1 MVKYH
6 TVLVQEIFCL
16 LAEDQSLIDTVLI
29 CMEHYPSTVLSNCTK
44 NRPCW
49 FELYK
54 LYHCSWY
61 KLWKSRGGSNLKA
74 PKGFSEDKVETAS
87 VARPEAKNPRGHKL
101 YHALHCTSLHC
112 TTMYLS
118 SGLLCEEPGAVVPGE
133 YCGRPGGGGGTQE
146 GDLQCAVYRYSV
158 QTSVQ
163 CRLQGKVYRVQST
176 ECTLQ
181 MT

>member
-101 YHALHCTSLHC
+101 YHALHCTALHFIALHYSVPVQRVALRRAWSRC
-112 TTMYLS
+112 TRWVLRPAGRRWRYT
-118 SGLLCEEPGAVVPGE
+118 G
-133 YCGRPGGGGGTQE
+133 GRP
-146 GDLQCAVYRYSV
+146 AVCSV
-158 QTSVQ
+158 QVQ
-163 CRLQGKVYRVQST
+163 CTDFSTVQIT
-176 ECTLQ
+176 R
-181 MT
+181 